1 MLRGMESKFATL
13 CHSHSEP
20 PSGTKPFFYVII
32 LKRSGEEEA
41 QTLYYTNLHFKD
53 SV

>member
-20 PSGTKPFFYVII
+20 PSGTCRCTKTLII
-32 LKRSGEEEA
+32 LKRRGEEKA
-41 QTLYYTNLHFKD
+41 QRLFYANLQFKEC
-53 SV
+53 